1 MFEKYSRENFE
12 EAKKKKEESEELR
25 AEGAREANPLYAF
38 AVMTAELQKRLAA
51 RKFEKIEGFAQEEA
65 EKLNEEYEQLKRKI
79 IDDIEALRNFEREK
93 LGMSEKEN
101 K

>member
-38 AVMTAELQKRLAA
+38 VVMTAEL
-51 RKFEKIEGFAQEEA
+51 
-65 EKLNEEYEQLKRKI
+65 
-79 IDDIEALRNFEREK
+79 
-93 LGMSEKEN
+93 
-101 K
+101 